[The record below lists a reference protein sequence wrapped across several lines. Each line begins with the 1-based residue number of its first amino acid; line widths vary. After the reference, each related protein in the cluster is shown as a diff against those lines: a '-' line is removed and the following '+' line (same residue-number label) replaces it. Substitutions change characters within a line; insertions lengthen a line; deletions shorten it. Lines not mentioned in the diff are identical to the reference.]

1 MYRQHF
7 GLAEKPFSLTP
18 DTQFYF
24 NNKSHREVLGT
35 IVLALRHSEGFVKV
49 VGEVGTGKT
58 LLGRKLLDQLDG
70 QYLTAYIPNPYLTPD
85 ELKWF
90 LAEEIGVET
99 EDKPAHKLLNDI
111 NQRLIE
117 LAADKRQVV
126 LIVDEAQAMPR
137 ETLESLR
144 LLTNL
149 ETAKRKL
156 LQVVLLGQ
164 PELDDVLQRPDL
176 RQLKQRIVFSEYLQA
191 IAPDKIGDYV
201 EARLDAAGYRGAP
214 LLTKP
219 AMALLAKASGGIPR
233 LINILCHKALMACY
247 GEGARQ
253 VQRRHMAKAV
263 LDTSEARAGGR
274 HSARHL
280 WIWSLGG
287 GLLAVALVAGVVW
300 SGALQ

>member
-24 NNKSHREVLGT
+24 NNQSHREVLGT

-58 LLGRKLLDQLDG
+58 LLGRKLLDQLEG
-70 QYLTAYIPNPYLTPD
+70 QCLTAYIPNPYLTPD

-90 LAEEIGVET
+90 LAEEIGVAS

-117 LAADKRQVV
+117 LATQKRQVV

-137 ETLESLR
+137 ETLEALR

-156 LQVVLLGQ
+156 LQVVLFGQ
-164 PELDDVLQRPDL
+164 PELDDVLARPDL

-191 IAPDKIGDYV
+191 ISADKINDYL
-201 EARLDAAGYRGAP
+201 EARLAAAGYRGAP
-214 LLTKP
+214 LFAKS
-219 AMALLAKASGGIPR
+219 AVRLLAKASGGIPR
-233 LINILCHKALMACY
+233 LINVLCHKALMAAY

-253 VQRRHMAKAV
+253 VERRHMAKAV
-263 LDTSEARAGGR
+263 LDTSEARSGGR
-274 HSARHL
+274 HAARHMWGWVL
-280 WIWSLGG
+280 LGA
-287 GLLAVALVAGVVW
+287 LLALSLSAGLWFGVVR
-300 SGALQ
+300 